1 MQKNIFL
8 NFLSITVSK
17 IIYKLKDSFEL
28 DKLNWPNL
36 DELFELSQ
44 TIEVFIEDPK
54 NRRAI
59 INSGF
64 DY

>member
-1 MQKNIFL
+1 M
-8 NFLSITVSK
+8 SK

>member
-1 MQKNIFL
+1 M
-8 NFLSITVSK
+8 SK

-54 NRRAI
+54 TGELLQILDLSPN
-59 INSGF
+59 NEK
-64 DY
+64 